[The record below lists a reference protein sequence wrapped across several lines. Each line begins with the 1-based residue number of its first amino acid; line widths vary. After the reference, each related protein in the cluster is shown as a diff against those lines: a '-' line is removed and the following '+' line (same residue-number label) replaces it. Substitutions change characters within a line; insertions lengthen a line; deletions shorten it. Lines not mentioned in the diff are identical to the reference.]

1 MRFLFF
7 LFIIWW
13 IVFMIILPIKR
24 SNFEDGI
31 PKKSFLKIKF
41 LISFIL
47 AMIGA
52 LMLLKYEQSLFNYFQ

>member
-1 MRFLFF
+1 
-7 LFIIWW
+7 
-13 IVFMIILPIKR
+13 MIILPIKR

-31 PKKSFLKIKF
+31 PKKSYLKIKF

-47 AMIGA
+47 AMIAA

>member
-13 IVFMIILPIKR
+13 IVFMIILPLKR
-24 SNFEDGI
+24 SNFEDGM
-31 PKKSFLKIKF
+31 PKKSYLKIKF

-47 AMIGA
+47 AMIGS
-52 LMLLKYEQSLFNYFQ
+52 LILLKYEQNLFNYFQ